1 MDRDVL
7 NDKEI
12 NPILKKDVVYVRI
25 DVDKKTEL
33 ASLYAIRGYPTIALL
48 EPSGKR
54 IAQVPGYIPKKD
66 FNKILSFLKGK
77 HYKTMTLREFLKR

>member
-12 NPILKKDVVYVRI
+12 NPVLKKEIVYIRI
-25 DVDKKTEL
+25 DVDKTTEL
-33 ASLYAIRGYPTIALL
+33 ASLYAIRGYPTISLL

-54 IAQVPGYIPKKD
+54 IAQVPGYIPKKE
-66 FNKILSFLKGK
+66 FKKILSFLKGK
-77 HYKTMTLREFLKR
+77 HYKTMTLREFLKG

>member
-12 NPILKKDVVYVRI
+12 NPVLKKEIVYIRI
-25 DVDKKTEL
+25 DVEKKTEL
-33 ASLYAIRGYPTIALL
+33 ASLYAIRGYPTISLL

-54 IAQVPGYIPKKD
+54 IAQVPGYIPKKE
-66 FNKILSFLKGK
+66 FKKILSFLKGK
-77 HYKTMTLREFLKR
+77 HYKTMTLREFLKS

>member
-12 NPILKKDVVYVRI
+12 NPVLKKEIIYIRI
-25 DVDKKTEL
+25 DVDKTTEL
-33 ASLYAIRGYPTIALL
+33 ASLYAIRGYPTISLL

-54 IAQVPGYIPKKD
+54 IAQVPGYIPKKE
-66 FNKILSFLKGK
+66 FKKILSFLKGK
-77 HYKTMTLREFLKR
+77 HYKTMTLREFLKD

>member
-12 NPILKKDVVYVRI
+12 NPVLKKEIIYIRI
-25 DVDKKTEL
+25 DVDKTTEL
-33 ASLYAIRGYPTIALL
+33 ASLYAIRGYPTISLL

-54 IAQVPGYIPKKD
+54 IAQVPGYIPKKE
-66 FNKILSFLKGK
+66 FKKILSFLKGK
-77 HYKTMTLREFLKR
+77 HYKTMTLREFLKG